1 MYKNKYNT
9 NDFETHK
16 LEVTLIHKVGAN
28 SNSWDYKSMPKVQ
41 MKDTTTNKKYSPYQ
55 FQQWL
60 ETPHIIALIRKGANL
75 KIATQDFE
83 DNPNKYD
90 DGKRRR
96 IIFYFSALK
105 NQPPKTQ
112 SVDGMKPIG
121 QTMPQYTP
129 QQMTEAQ
136 PSAPENAQPI
146 TMEDHKA
153 MSELD
158 DEIPF

>member
-60 ETPHIIALIRKGANL
+60 ETPHIIAMIRKGANL

>member
-1 MYKNKYNT
+1 MYKKYSS

-28 SNSWDYKSMPKVQ
+28 SNSWNYKSMPKVQ

-60 ETPHIIALIRKGANL
+60 ETPHIIAMIRKGANL

-96 IIFYFSALK
+96 IIFYFSSLK

-121 QTMPQYTP
+121 QAMPQYTP

>member
-1 MYKNKYNT
+1 MYKKYSS

-16 LEVTLIHKVGAN
+16 LEVTLIHKGGG
-28 SNSWDYKSMPKVQ
+28 WDYKSMPKVQ

-60 ETPHIIALIRKGANL
+60 ETPHIMEMIRKGANL

-121 QTMPQYTP
+121 QAIPQYTP

>member
-1 MYKNKYNT
+1 MYKKYSS

-28 SNSWDYKSMPKVQ
+28 SNSWNYKSMPKVQ

-60 ETPHIIALIRKGANL
+60 ETPHIIAMIRKGANL

-121 QTMPQYTP
+121 QAMPQYTP

>member
-1 MYKNKYNT
+1 MYKKYSS

-28 SNSWDYKSMPKVQ
+28 SNSWNYKSMPKVQ

-60 ETPHIIALIRKGANL
+60 ETPHIIAMIRKGANL

-83 DNPNKYD
+83 ENQNKYD

-121 QTMPQYTP
+121 QAMPQYTP

>member
-1 MYKNKYNT
+1 MYKKYNS

-16 LEVTLIHKVGAN
+16 LEVTLIYKGGG
-28 SNSWDYKSMPKVQ
+28 WDYKSMPKVQ

-60 ETPHIIALIRKGANL
+60 ETPHIIAMIRKGANL

-121 QTMPQYTP
+121 QAMPQYTP

>member
-60 ETPHIIALIRKGANL
+60 ETPHIIAMIRKGANL

-112 SVDGMKPIG
+112 SVDGVKPIG
-121 QTMPQYTP
+121 QAMPQYTP

>member
-1 MYKNKYNT
+1 MYKKYSS

-28 SNSWDYKSMPKVQ
+28 SNSWNYKSMPKVQ

-60 ETPHIIALIRKGANL
+60 ETPHIMAMIRKGANL

-121 QTMPQYTP
+121 QAMPQYTP

-146 TMEDHKA
+146 TLEDHKA

>member
-1 MYKNKYNT
+1 MYKKYSS

-60 ETPHIIALIRKGANL
+60 ETPHIMAMIRKGANL

-121 QTMPQYTP
+121 QAMPQYTP

>member
-1 MYKNKYNT
+1 MYKKYSS

-28 SNSWDYKSMPKVQ
+28 SNSWNYKSMPKVQ

-60 ETPHIIALIRKGANL
+60 ETPHIIAMIRKGANL

-83 DNPNKYD
+83 ENPNKYD

-121 QTMPQYTP
+121 QAMPQYTP

>member
-1 MYKNKYNT
+1 MYKKYNS

-28 SNSWDYKSMPKVQ
+28 SNSWNYKSMPKVQ

-60 ETPHIIALIRKGANL
+60 ETPHIIAMIRKGANL

-83 DNPNKYD
+83 ENPNKYD

-121 QTMPQYTP
+121 QTMQQYTP

>member
-1 MYKNKYNT
+1 MYKTKYNT

-28 SNSWDYKSMPKVQ
+28 SNSWNYKSMPKVQ

-60 ETPHIIALIRKGANL
+60 ETPHIIAMIRKGANL

-121 QTMPQYTP
+121 QTMQQYTP

>member
-60 ETPHIIALIRKGANL
+60 ETPHIMAMIRKGANL

-121 QTMPQYTP
+121 QAMPQYTP

>member
-1 MYKNKYNT
+1 MYKKYSS

-28 SNSWDYKSMPKVQ
+28 SNSWNYKSMPKVQ

-60 ETPHIIALIRKGANL
+60 ETPHIIAMIRKGANL

-83 DNPNKYD
+83 ENPNKYD

-112 SVDGMKPIG
+112 SVDGMKQIG
-121 QTMPQYTP
+121 QAMRQYTP

>member
-1 MYKNKYNT
+1 MYKKYNS

-28 SNSWDYKSMPKVQ
+28 SNSWNYKSMPKVQ

-60 ETPHIIALIRKGANL
+60 ETPHIIAMIRKGANL

-83 DNPNKYD
+83 ENPNKYD

>member
-1 MYKNKYNT
+1 MYKKYSS

-28 SNSWDYKSMPKVQ
+28 SNSWNYKSMPKVQ

-60 ETPHIIALIRKGANL
+60 ETPHIIAMIRKGANL

-83 DNPNKYD
+83 ENPNKYD

-121 QTMPQYTP
+121 QAMPQYTP

-146 TMEDHKA
+146 TMEDHKS
-153 MSELD
+153 MRELD
-158 DEIPF
+158 DDLPPF

>member
-60 ETPHIIALIRKGANL
+60 ETPHIIAMIRKGANL

-121 QTMPQYTP
+121 QAMPQYTP

>member
-1 MYKNKYNT
+1 MYKKYSS

-28 SNSWDYKSMPKVQ
+28 SNSWNYKSMPKVQ

-60 ETPHIIALIRKGANL
+60 ETPHIMAMIRKGANL

-112 SVDGMKPIG
+112 SVDGMKPIH
-121 QTMPQYTP
+121 QTIPQYTP

-146 TMEDHKA
+146 TLEDHKA

>member
-1 MYKNKYNT
+1 MYKKYSS

-28 SNSWDYKSMPKVQ
+28 SNSWNYKSMPKVQ

-60 ETPHIIALIRKGANL
+60 ETPHIMAMIRKGANL

-121 QTMPQYTP
+121 QAMPQYTP

>member
-1 MYKNKYNT
+1 MYKKYSS

-28 SNSWDYKSMPKVQ
+28 SNSWNYKSMPKVQ

-60 ETPHIIALIRKGANL
+60 ETPHIIAMIRKGANL

-83 DNPNKYD
+83 ENPNKYD

-121 QTMPQYTP
+121 QTMQQYTP

-146 TMEDHKA
+146 TLEDHKA